1 MNLLDFEKPIAELEG
16 KLADMKHL
24 ADGSDDS
31 VKKAV
36 EALEKK
42 ITDLKKETFENLTGW
57 QRVQLS
63 RHRILNL
70 SVNFVG
76 NLTQTGIQRLKTI
89 NQGGGRRDHRLA
101 SRE

>member
-57 QRVQLS
+57 QQV
-63 RHRILNL
+63 
-70 SVNFVG
+70 SVIPVTLIDHTRKTTFTKSLPTLFV
-76 NLTQTGIQRLKTI
+76 
-89 NQGGGRRDHRLA
+89 
-101 SRE
+101 